1 MLEIS
6 TAKSTADRL
15 ELEAENNRKEA
26 AHTNLKADTSYKKSK
41 LMEQKLELL
50 EERIVK
56 LTADTVSIKESI
68 AAKEQES

>member
-1 MLEIS
+1 MRSVNGLADERQTQLCGRLEKLMLEIS

-41 LMEQKLELL
+41 LME
-50 EERIVK
+50 
-56 LTADTVSIKESI
+56 
-68 AAKEQES
+68 